1 MADVIDFVE
10 KQQRE
15 IDTSVNDIKETL
27 MSGNLKDME
36 HYKFLQGKLE
46 ALYNMQDF
54 IKNYFKQDE

>member
-10 KQQRE
+10 NQQRE
-15 IDTSVNDIKETL
+15 IDRDISDIQDTL

-54 IKNYFKQDE
+54 IKNYFKQDD